1 MNGITIFR
9 ETVLG
14 ELRLPNT
21 YTHEDFVIALGI
33 KIAILTTLN
42 IFIIVLESMGKLEVL
57 LKDLNLLETS
67 TRKLVPNLHNKKD
80 YPQFSST
87 LEVLFYCE
95 SSSFSTIFITS
106 PHLNLI
112 LILIK
117 CFVAC
122 NLNTACNLN
131 RLGCCLSQRKF
142 GTDCVGL
149 ALLNL

>member
-21 YTHEDFVIALGI
+21 YTNEDFVALGI
-33 KIAILTTLN
+33 KIAILTTLK
-42 IFIIVLESMGKLEVL
+42 IFIIVLESMGKLGIL
-57 LKDLNLLETS
+57 LKDLSLLETS

-122 NLNTACNLN
+122 NLN

>member
-21 YTHEDFVIALGI
+21 YTHEYFVALGI

-67 TRKLVPNLHNKKD
+67 TPKLVPNLHNKKD

-87 LEVLFYCE
+87 LEVF
-95 SSSFSTIFITS
+95 FIAS
-106 PHLNLI
+106 LN
-112 LILIK
+112 
-117 CFVAC
+117 
-122 NLNTACNLN
+122 
-131 RLGCCLSQRKF
+131 LSQRF
-142 GTDCVGL
+142 LSQVHIWTL
-149 ALLNL
+149 F

>member
-87 LEVLFYCE
+87 LEVFFYCE

>member
-14 ELRLPNT
+14 ELRLPNA
-21 YTHEDFVIALGI
+21 YTHEDFVALGI
-33 KIAILTTLN
+33 KIAILTTLK
-42 IFIIVLESMGKLEVL
+42 IFIIVLESMGKLGIL
-57 LKDLNLLETS
+57 LKDLSLLETS

-122 NLNTACNLN
+122 YLNTACNLN
-131 RLGCCLSQRKF
+131 RLGCCLSQRNF

>member
-14 ELRLPNT
+14 ELRLPNA
-21 YTHEDFVIALGI
+21 YTHEDFVALGI
-33 KIAILTTLN
+33 KIAILTTLK
-42 IFIIVLESMGKLEVL
+42 IFIIVLESMGKLGIL
-57 LKDLNLLETS
+57 LKDLSLLETS
-67 TRKLVPNLHNKKD
+67 TRKLVPNLHNEKD

-87 LEVLFYCE
+87 LEVFFYCE

>member
-42 IFIIVLESMGKLEVL
+42 IFIIVLESMGKLGIL
-57 LKDLNLLETS
+57 LKDLSLLETS

>member
-14 ELRLPNT
+14 ELRLPNA
-21 YTHEDFVIALGI
+21 YTHEDFVALGI
-33 KIAILTTLN
+33 KIAILTTLK
-42 IFIIVLESMGKLEVL
+42 IFIIVLESMGKLGIL
-57 LKDLNLLETS
+57 LKDLSLLETS

-87 LEVLFYCE
+87 LEVFFYCE